1 MIGCLFQILQIF
13 FADYRCCQL
22 DNSFSRIANPSL
34 ELDNP
39 FSRIAIRSLE
49 LQFVLSNW
57 TTRSLGLQFVP
68 SNCTIVIEGRII

>member
-39 FSRIAIRSLE
+39 LSRIAIRYLE
-49 LQFVLSNW
+49 SDKPFF
-57 TTRSLGLQFVP
+57 RIA
-68 SNCTIVIEGRII
+68 IVKIEGTNWNPR

>member
-39 FSRIAIRSLE
+39 FSRIAIRYLE
-49 LQFVLSNW
+49 SDKPFF
-57 TTRSLGLQFVP
+57 RIA
-68 SNCTIVIEGRII
+68 IVKIEGTNWNPR